1 MMATNMTRR
10 FFLMMAV
17 VVCMLFLFP
26 AAADAQSA
34 ALKGMR
40 NKATSLQKEI
50 AEKEKILKSSQRD
63 VKSKLENLDLITAQI
78 ESRKALI
85 ELLDEEMKMIDVEI
99 GQLDAEIAVQE
110 KAVEESKNAYAES
123 LRRARKYSSFASR
136 LMFIFSADDF
146 NTMIRRYRYANEYMD
161 AHKVLADSLKAQ
173 IEKLESKR
181 FNLEEVRKSK
191 SVSMAEQAA
200 EQSKLLALE
209 KEQTQIIEELK
220 KENEKVQ
227 AEIKKKRNEL
237 KKLNAAIDREIER
250 ILAEERAEKKRREET
265 EKKAAEAKKGKSSSG
280 KKGTKGKKK
289 ETATKTTYTSDA
301 GVAAMSGSF
310 LNNKKKMP
318 VPITGPYLL
327 VGGYGARNA
336 VEGKGNVLINTGG
349 ITFEGS
355 SGAQARCI
363 FEGKVTAVYASDG
376 YSFVLV
382 RHGEYISVYCNLG
395 NIRVK
400 SGDSIKAGTI
410 IGDVLPEVSGGNP
423 RMLFQLRKEK
433 KTLNPAEWLKM

>member
-1 MMATNMTRR
+1 MTRR
-10 FFLMMAV
+10 FFLRIAIV
-17 VVCMLFLFP
+17 VSMLFLFSTV
-26 AAADAQSA
+26 ADAQSA
-34 ALKGMR
+34 TLKGMR
-40 NKATSLQKEI
+40 KKATSLQKEI
-50 AEKEKILKSSQRD
+50 AEKEKILKSSQQD
-63 VKSKLENLDLITAQI
+63 VKSKLQNLDLITAQI
-78 ESRKALI
+78 DSRKTLI
-85 ELLDEEMKMIDVEI
+85 EVLSEEMAMIDVEI
-99 GQLDAEIAVQE
+99 GQLNSEIDVQE
-110 KAVEESKNAYAES
+110 KAVEESRKAYAES
-123 LRRARKYSSFASR
+123 LRRARKYNSFANR

-161 AHKVLADSLKAQ
+161 AHKVLADSLKTQ
-173 IEKLESKR
+173 IARLESKR
-181 FNLEEVRKSK
+181 LSLEEVRKSK
-191 SVSMAEQAA
+191 SISMAEQAA
-200 EQSKLLALE
+200 EQSKLLVLE
-209 KEQTQIIEELK
+209 QEQKQIIEELN

-250 ILAEERAEKKRREET
+250 ILAEERAEKKRREEA
-265 EKKAAEAKKGKSSSG
+265 ERKAAEAKKGKSSSG
-280 KKGTKGKKK
+280 KKEPKGKK
-289 ETATKTTYTSDA
+289 TSSKTSYSSDA

-318 VPITGPYLL
+318 VPITGPYLI

-349 ITFEGS
+349 ITFEGG

-400 SGDSIKAGTI
+400 SGDNIKAGAI
-410 IGDVLPEVSGGNP
+410 IGDVLPEVAGGNP

>member
-1 MMATNMTRR
+1 M
-10 FFLMMAV
+10 
-17 VVCMLFLFP
+17 
-26 AAADAQSA
+26 
-34 ALKGMR
+34 KGMR
-40 NKATSLQKEI
+40 KKATSLQKEI
-50 AEKEKILKSSQRD
+50 AEKEKILKSSQQD
-63 VKSKLENLDLITAQI
+63 VKSKLQNLDLITAQI
-78 ESRKALI
+78 DSRKTLI
-85 ELLDEEMKMIDVEI
+85 EVLSEEMAMIDVEI
-99 GQLDAEIAVQE
+99 GQLNSEIDVQE
-110 KAVEESKNAYAES
+110 KAVEESRKSYAES
-123 LRRARKYSSFASR
+123 LRRARKYNSFANR

-161 AHKVLADSLKAQ
+161 AHKVLADSLKTQ
-173 IEKLESKR
+173 IARLESKR
-181 FNLEEVRKSK
+181 LSLEEVRKSK
-191 SVSMAEQAA
+191 SISMAEQAA
-200 EQSKLLALE
+200 EQSKLLVQ
-209 KEQTQIIEELK
+209 EQKQIIEELN

-250 ILAEERAEKKRREET
+250 ILAEERAEKKRREEA
-265 EKKAAEAKKGKSSSG
+265 ERKAAEAKKGKSSSG
-280 KKGTKGKKK
+280 KKEPKGKK
-289 ETATKTTYTSDA
+289 TSSKTSYSSDA

-318 VPITGPYLL
+318 VPITGPYLI

-349 ITFEGS
+349 ITFEGG

-400 SGDSIKAGTI
+400 SGDNIKAGAI
-410 IGDVLPEVSGGNP
+410 IGDVLPEVAGGNP

-433 KTLNPAEWLKM
+433 KTLNPTEWLKM